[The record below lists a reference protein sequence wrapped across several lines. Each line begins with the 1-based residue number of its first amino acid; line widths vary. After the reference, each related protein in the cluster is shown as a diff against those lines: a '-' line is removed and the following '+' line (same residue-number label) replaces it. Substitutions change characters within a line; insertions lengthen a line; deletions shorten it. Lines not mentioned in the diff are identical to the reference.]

1 MLSRNV
7 LVIAYYFPPMGLSGV
22 QRTVKFVKY
31 LPEFGWKPFVLT
43 SSPNRYFAF
52 DDSLL
57 DELKDRNIEIFR
69 TYPKKEQKAEY
80 KVQKFP
86 NYTFQKIGR
95 IITQSIY
102 QPDRFIK
109 WKKSAVEL
117 GEKIISKNKIDAI
130 FATAPPFTDFLVA
143 LELAGKYKIPFLMD
157 YRDVWVDNPFH
168 YYLTPFHKSYS
179 INLEENLLK
188 KTKKAIVTNRFSK
201 ELILKRYR
209 FISHDD
215 VVIIPHGFDPDD
227 FNDIEVKPD
236 SNYFTITH
244 SGLFQDDRNPKYFLK
259 AVSQFLKKNPSAEKK
274 LKLRFIGL
282 MRKSHQKLLKKYNLQ
297 TITTL
302 TGNLSHKEAVRNLL
316 ESDLLWLVINDVYR
330 SPGKLFEYFGASK
343 PILICAPDGIMR
355 KIALES
361 KAAIGVDPK
370 DVNEI
375 EKAISTFYNLWTKN
389 TLPRP
394 SPEFIEQFNRKK
406 LTQDLARELELVS
419 EL

>member
-1 MLSRNV
+1 MFSRNV

-31 LPEFGWKPFVLT
+31 LPYFGWNPIVLT
-43 SSPNRYFAF
+43 SSSNKYFAF
-52 DDSLL
+52 DETLL
-57 DELKDRNIEIFR
+57 DDFNDKSIQIFR
-69 TYPKKEQKAEY
+69 TKPKKNKKTNF

-86 NYTFQKIGR
+86 NYTLQKIGR

-102 QPDRFIK
+102 QPDRFIT

-117 GEKIISKNKIDAI
+117 GEKIIQKNKIDAI

-143 LELAGKYKIPFLMD
+143 QELSDKYKIPFLID

-179 INLEENLLK
+179 IKLEENLLK
-188 KTKKAIVTNRFSK
+188 KTSKAIVTNRFSK
-201 ELILKRYR
+201 EIILKRYR

-215 VVIIPHGFDPDD
+215 IVIIPHGYDPDD
-227 FNDIEVKPD
+227 FEGIEFNHNPD
-236 SNYFTITH
+236 FFTITH

-259 AVSQFLKKNPSAEKK
+259 AINQFIKKNPFAIDR
-274 LKLRFIGL
+274 LRLRFIGL
-282 MRKSHQKLLKKYNLQ
+282 MRNSHQKLLKKYNLLK
-297 TITTL
+297 ITTL
-302 TGNLSHKEAVRNLL
+302 TGNLNHKEAVRHLL
-316 ESDLLWLVINDVYR
+316 ESDLLWLVVNDIYR

-343 PILICAPDGIMR
+343 PILICAPEGIMR

-375 EKAISTFYNLWTKN
+375 EKAITTFYNLWSKK
-389 TLPRP
+389 TLPVP
-394 SPEFIEQFNRKK
+394 APEFVEQFNRKK
-406 LTQDLARELELVS
+406 LTQDLAKELTLIS

>member
-1 MLSRNV
+1 MFSRNV

-31 LPEFGWKPFVLT
+31 LPDFGWKPFVLT
-43 SSPNRYFAF
+43 SSSNKYFAF
-52 DDSLL
+52 DESLL
-57 DELKDRNIEIFR
+57 DDFNDKSIQIFR
-69 TYPKKEQKAEY
+69 TKSKKNTKPNL

-86 NYTFQKIGR
+86 NYTLQKIGR
-95 IITQSIY
+95 ILTQSIY

-117 GEKIISKNKIDAI
+117 GEKIIQENKIAAI

-143 LELAGKYKIPFLMD
+143 QELSEKYNIPFLID

-179 INLEENLLK
+179 IKLEENLLK
-188 KTKKAIVTNRFSK
+188 KTNKAIVTNRFSK

-215 VVIIPHGFDPDD
+215 VVIIPHGYDPDD
-227 FNDIEVKPD
+227 FVNIEFYHNPD
-236 SNYFTITH
+236 FFTITH
-244 SGLFQDDRNPKYFLK
+244 SGLFQDDRNPKFFLK
-259 AVSQFLKKNPSAEKK
+259 AVSQFIKNNPSSVDK
-274 LKLRFIGL
+274 LRLRFIGL
-282 MRKSHQKLLKKYNLQ
+282 MRNSHQKLLKKYNLQ
-297 TITTL
+297 KITTL
-302 TGNLSHKEAVRNLL
+302 TGNLNHKEAVKHLL
-316 ESDLLWLVINDVYR
+316 ESDLLWLVVNDIYR

-375 EKAISTFYNLWTKN
+375 EKAISTFYNLWTKK
-389 TLPRP
+389 TLPKP
-394 SPEFIEQFNRKK
+394 APEFVEQFNRKK
-406 LTQDLARELELVS
+406 LTQDLAKELTLIS